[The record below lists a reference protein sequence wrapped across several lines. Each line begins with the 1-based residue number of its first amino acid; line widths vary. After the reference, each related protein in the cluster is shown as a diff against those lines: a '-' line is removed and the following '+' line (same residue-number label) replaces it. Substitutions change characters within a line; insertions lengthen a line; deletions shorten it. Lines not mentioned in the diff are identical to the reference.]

1 VNEFTR
7 EEVSTDVVAF
17 VASVIVLA
25 AGMGLIFWYGRRR
38 PADRPL
44 TWGEA
49 YVAGTFAF
57 FMLFWAYGVVPH
69 QWLSWADNELNWR
82 ADEFFLE
89 TYAIDV
95 TKQAVRDIVVTGIYG
110 ALLGA
115 HVFMWI
121 WWQKRGTA
129 TAPEAK
135 PSPYGRPLLKPQDQP
150 Q

>member
-1 VNEFTR
+1 
-7 EEVSTDVVAF
+7 
-17 VASVIVLA
+17 
-25 AGMGLIFWYGRRR
+25 
-38 PADRPL
+38 
-44 TWGEA
+44 
-49 YVAGTFAF
+49 
-57 FMLFWAYGVVPH
+57 VVPH

-129 TAPEAK
+129 KAPEVK